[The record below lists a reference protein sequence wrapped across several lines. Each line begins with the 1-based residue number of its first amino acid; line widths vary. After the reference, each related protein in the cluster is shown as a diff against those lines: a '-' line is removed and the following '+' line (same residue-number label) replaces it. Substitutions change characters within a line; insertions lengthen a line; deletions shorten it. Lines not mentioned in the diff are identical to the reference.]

1 MQPQKQPLSVPRRAL
16 DVEDYIDVIRRH
28 KAWILG
34 PTFVGL
40 VLAVVVA
47 FLWPDTF
54 VSTAVLKV
62 DPQKVPEKY
71 VQSNV
76 TMEMSARVQSMAM
89 EILSRPVLINIIKTN
104 NLYPREQK
112 SMPIEDLVEQ
122 MRNKDILIGGLNSQL
137 RGSSR
142 YPSFQISFRYE
153 NRYAAQRICNELVSR
168 FIDENIRTRT
178 DQSVTT
184 TDFLRQQYDSS
195 KKELEDV
202 EMKITQFRIANQGR
216 LPEQL
221 QANLQQLSALEA
233 RMNLLQSNLS
243 RLNQDKML
251 LEARLRTLKDQM
263 TTLTTPQPH
272 VEQQKAAINEKL
284 AQIDREIER
293 AEVNLSSVRE
303 RYTDNHPDVQRYQQV
318 LAWLKKQREAVVKQ
332 DQASREAAAKEAP
345 KTAANP
351 NVIIQ
356 MSPTLQKQVQEVQ
369 GLIDQVEM
377 TIRSRDMETVRTDQ
391 ELKEADKQVRV
402 LQVRIEASPLNEPA
416 YQQLLRDRDAARER
430 YVESVRKKSLSETAT
445 LIEDQKRGE
454 NLSLLE
460 PPTLPQIPTYP
471 NRWLIVATGTLLGLL
486 AGVFL
491 AGAREMKDTTL
502 KNLKDVRAYTQLPV
516 LGSVPLLE
524 NDLVVLRHRRIGWL
538 AWSTVVFLGIMI
550 MSGSVY
556 YYFTVTR
563 V

>member
-1 MQPQKQPLSVPRRAL
+1 
-16 DVEDYIDVIRRH
+16 
-28 KAWILG
+28 
-34 PTFVGL
+34 
-40 VLAVVVA
+40 
-47 FLWPDTF
+47 
-54 VSTAVLKV
+54 
-62 DPQKVPEKY
+62 
-71 VQSNV
+71 
-76 TMEMSARVQSMAM
+76 
-89 EILSRPVLINIIKTN
+89 
-104 NLYPREQK
+104 
-112 SMPIEDLVEQ
+112 
-122 MRNKDILIGGLNSQL
+122 
-137 RGSSR
+137 
-142 YPSFQISFRYE
+142 
-153 NRYAAQRICNELVSR
+153 
-168 FIDENIRTRT
+168 
-178 DQSVTT
+178 
-184 TDFLRQQYDSS
+184 
-195 KKELEDV
+195 
-202 EMKITQFRIANQGR
+202 
-216 LPEQL
+216 
-221 QANLQQLSALEA
+221 
-233 RMNLLQSNLS
+233 
-243 RLNQDKML
+243 
-251 LEARLRTLKDQM
+251 
-263 TTLTTPQPH
+263 
-272 VEQQKAAINEKL
+272 VEQQRAAINEKL